1 MPEVVNLVS
10 SEDEGDVQ
18 ATELH
23 GPGTRRRASDRA
35 SAGETVDL
43 VSSDEV
49 EEAPRPGWGPTRKRA
64 RTESSGTPLQH
75 TETVGG
81 DVLRAKSCI
90 GVNIPGDLSAPGGSA
105 NGGRMLTEEQMQ
117 RIRRNRQARNPD
129 PTPVRKIDWS
139 VDHIFALH
147 VCCGSVPRAHQ
158 HA

>member
-64 RTESSGTPLQH
+64 RTESSRTSLQH
-75 TETVGG
+75 TVTVGG
-81 DVLRAKSCI
+81 DVLRTKSCI

-158 HA
+158 HT

>member
-23 GPGTRRRASDRA
+23 GPGTRRRASVCA

-43 VSSDEV
+43 VSDEV
-49 EEAPRPGWGPTRKRA
+49 EVAPGWGPTRKRA
-64 RTESSGTPLQH
+64 RTESSGTSLQH

-81 DVLRAKSCI
+81 DVLRTKSCI
-90 GVNIPGDLSAPGGSA
+90 RVNIPGDLSAPGGSA

-117 RIRRNRQARNPD
+117 RIRRNRPARNPD
-129 PTPVRKIDWS
+129 PAPVRK
-139 VDHIFALH
+139 
-147 VCCGSVPRAHQ
+147 
-158 HA
+158 

>member
-1 MPEVVNLVS
+1 MPEFVNLVS

-18 ATELH
+18 ATEDQ
-23 GPGTRRRASDRA
+23 GPGPRRPASDRA
-35 SAGETVDL
+35 SAGGAVDL
-43 VSSDEV
+43 VSSDEG
-49 EEAPRPGWGPTRKRA
+49 EEVPGWCPTRKRA
-64 RTESSGTPLQH
+64 RTESSGTSLKH

-81 DVLRAKSCI
+81 DVLRTKSCI
-90 GVNIPGDLSAPGGSA
+90 GVNMPGDLSAPGGSA